1 MRGRIENLSRL
12 KTVLLHD
19 KLLLPNNFEEV
30 LKSEI
35 SSLLD
40 NYMSVRRDSVDIN
53 ISVNQDGEYEIVVK
67 AYADRLKNT
76 PIVI

>member
-40 NYMSVRRDSVDIN
+40 NYMSVRRDTVYIN

>member
-1 MRGRIENLSRL
+1 MRGRIENLSRM

-30 LKSEI
+30 LKSEVA
-35 SSLLD
+35 SLLD
-40 NYMSVRRDSVDIN
+40 NYMSVRRDTVDIN

>member
-1 MRGRIENLSRL
+1 MRGRIENLSRM

-35 SSLLD
+35 ASLLD
-40 NYMSVRRDSVDIN
+40 NYMSIRRDTLDIN
-53 ISVNQDGEYEIVVK
+53 ISVNPAGEYEIVVK
-67 AYADRLKNT
+67 AYADRLKST

>member
-40 NYMSVRRDSVDIN
+40 NYMSVRRDTVDIN

>member
-1 MRGRIENLSRL
+1 MRGRIENLSRM

-30 LKSEI
+30 LKSEVA
-35 SSLLD
+35 SLLD
-40 NYMSVRRDSVDIN
+40 NYMSIHKDSLDIN
-53 ISVNQDGEYEIVVK
+53 ISVNQDGEYEINIK